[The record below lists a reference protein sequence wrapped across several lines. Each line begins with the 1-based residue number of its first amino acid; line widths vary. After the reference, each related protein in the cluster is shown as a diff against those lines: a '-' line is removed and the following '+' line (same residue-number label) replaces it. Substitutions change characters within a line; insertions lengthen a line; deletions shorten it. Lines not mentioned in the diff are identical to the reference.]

1 MRDRYDEVRVHS
13 IIEIYFSYK
22 NKMTYSSISHSL
34 PRALYFKK
42 AANKANLIIHGQ
54 GVILFTASGPC
65 SLTFSDASGVVGLKV
80 SFTESNVLVNLE
92 PSNEPLVD
100 TRNSK
105 GVVSQS
111 GATYWFSLD
120 SQNLRLTAGIGEA
133 RIETI
138 IYSFQFPSINKN
150 SCKAFLEGLI
160 IVEVARL
167 QITSMLRDPITRQVP
182 LLVKDIHTLT
192 MDMID
197 AGTVLPKANLSVM
210 SQKLYDTISGKAF
223 VLDSPDFP
231 QFSKAIEASI
241 RTPGHWCYE
250 RLKEKANEFNKDKP
264 DPSETYLRITL
275 GENNG
280 ESPGIPYVMEI
291 WPVGH
296 YSPIHNHGGASA
308 VIRVL
313 HGTIQISLFPFLSS
327 DDVSPFAKKEFS
339 KGDIT
344 WISPTLN
351 QVHQLKNLESNK
363 NTCITIQCYMY
374 EQEDR
379 VHYDYFDYLDA
390 DGLKQQFDPDS
401 DMDFS
406 KFKATMKREWAE
418 QMGCWGFLI

>member
-1 MRDRYDEVRVHS
+1 
-13 IIEIYFSYK
+13 
-22 NKMTYSSISHSL
+22 MTYSSFSRNL
-34 PRALYFKK
+34 PRALYFKQ
-42 AANKANLIIHGQ
+42 ATNKANLIVHGQ

-65 SLTFSDASGVVGLKV
+65 NLTFSDASGVVGLKV
-80 SFTESNVLVNLE
+80 SFTDSKVLVNLE

-120 SQNLRLTAGIGEA
+120 SHNLRLTAGIGEA

-138 IYSFQFPSINKN
+138 TYSFQFPSTDTN
-150 SCKAFLEGLI
+150 SRKAFLEALTT
-160 IVEVARL
+160 VEVVGL
-167 QITSMLRDPITRQVP
+167 QITTMLRDPITRQVP

-197 AGTVLPKANLSVM
+197 AGTVLPKANLSLM

-223 VLDSPDFP
+223 VLDTPDFP

-241 RTPGHWCYE
+241 RTPGRWCYE
-250 RLKEKANEFNKDKP
+250 RLKEKATEFNKDKP

-313 HGTIQISLFPFLSS
+313 HGSIEVSLFPFLSS
-327 DDVSPFAKKEFS
+327 DNVAPFAKKQFS

-351 QVHQLKNLESNK
+351 QVHQLKNLEGNK

-390 DGLKQQFDPDS
+390 DGVKQQFDPDS
-401 DMDFS
+401 DMDFA